1 MRKYYYYLLTAILAL
16 AGATGASGHTNS
28 APHSDS
34 SQLAVA
40 NNANDDISNLPFVP
54 TTIIDGK
61 FAAGTTFYKMRIGTT
76 RGGTIYYA
84 GGDLQ
89 SVYIDKEDSTTA
101 NNLWA
106 FTGNLTDGFEIYNVT
121 TGTARKLYIESFAS
135 GSPAKLGTPEEIA
148 ALSTNATSKFG
159 LQPSSSYGGFILFHP
174 SAPNACL
181 NVYNNNNILAVWN
194 YTASPS
200 DANSNITF
208 VDFKE
213 TIPDDE
219 GAVFYKLTFEG
230 SVISTKL
237 LYVPEGSAYPKPF
250 ANGTYYTIKGYKP
263 NTKIKK
269 AGIDTVNLE
278 LVLNDGIEL
287 PFAISSSIDEP
298 VWTAMQVQTQDRENG
313 PVWLAT
319 SSANSTV
326 NLQYKN
332 WVADPKSFYADYK
345 DLPDNIRWC
354 VTGDPYYGFRFYNRL
369 KRQYLAKPTQ
379 ANVLD
384 VALNSSKT
392 TATTLDLYYNPV
404 SIAGSKWC
412 LRFKGTDL
420 FLTNLD
426 GAYATLKIDQGE
438 DNNKNNDCSAIGFIA
453 EKNIPVLEA
462 KNVPDISPYPYY
474 GDNKD
479 RVGWFDFPLARKD
492 KTEKGEALYDRYH
505 LGIEKG
511 TFYRIYYRRYETATP
526 SYRYLGSDYNI
537 SNALGYIKAERLR
550 LAREQE
556 SEGSA
561 LSKLWTIGINEATG
575 KYIIRN
581 ANTGSAIGK
590 WMDNNSDMN
599 LLPSNDNEL
608 PEAGSFDFKLG
619 TDQDAN
625 SSYYSTSW
633 LISEQGHILNAYL
646 DNQTRFVR
654 TNDDPTDV
662 NSNWFIE
669 RVTSVPL
676 TIYGDTQWA
685 SVTYPFGAR
694 LPAELTA
701 YIVTAADAGSK
712 SVSLTPIGQDIPA
725 KTPVFVTLTSGS
737 ISTDQSYDVA
747 IDNSIAPLERTNLL
761 KGTTAARTGFD
772 PSTLYV
778 LTSTGDG
785 GAALKLNG
793 DVATVP
799 ANKAYL
805 PLSAVAGG
813 TANTQALRISIG
825 DATGIGHAT
834 VGNRQDDNIYF
845 DLDGRR
851 VLYPAQGVY
860 VKANG
865 QKVYIK

>member
-16 AGATGASGHTNS
+16 SGTAGASGHTSS
-28 APHSDS
+28 APLSSS

-54 TTIIDGK
+54 TTIINGK

-84 GGDLQ
+84 GGNLL
-89 SVYIDKEDSTTA
+89 SVYIDKEDSTTV

-121 TGTARKLYIESFAS
+121 TGTARKLYIESSAS
-135 GSPAKLGTPEEIA
+135 GSPAMLGTPEEIA

-159 LQPSSSYGGFILFHP
+159 LQPSSSYGGFVLFHP
-174 SAPNACL
+174 SDPNACL

-194 YTASPS
+194 STASPS

-208 VDFKE
+208 IEPGEDFV
-213 TIPDDE
+213 I
-219 GAVFYKLTFEG
+219 YKLAFEG
-230 SVISTKL
+230 SLISTKL
-237 LYVPEGSAYPKPF
+237 LYVQEGSAYPKPF

-263 NTKIKK
+263 NTEIKK

-287 PFAISSSIDEP
+287 PFAISSSIDES

-354 VTGDPYYGFRFYNRL
+354 VTGDPYNGFRFYNRL

-392 TATTLDLYYNPV
+392 TVTTLELYYNPV
-404 SIAGSKWC
+404 STAGSKWS

-426 GAYATLKIDQGE
+426 GAYATLKIDRGE

-453 EKNIPVLEA
+453 EKNLPVLEA
-462 KNVPDISPYPYY
+462 KNVPDIPPYSFN
-474 GDNKD
+474 DNNEF
-479 RVGWFDFPLARKD
+479 VGWFNFPFAREN

-505 LGIEKG
+505 VGIEKG
-511 TFYRIYYRRYETATP
+511 TLYSIYYKWFDNNTTP

-537 SNALGYIKAERLR
+537 ADTLGYIKAERLR
-550 LAREQE
+550 LARERE
-556 SEGSA
+556 TDGSA
-561 LSKLWTIGINEATG
+561 LSKLWTIEINEATG

-590 WMDNNSDMN
+590 WMDSNSDMK
-599 LLPSNDNEL
+599 LLPSNDNDL
-608 PEAGSFDFKLG
+608 AEASSFDFKLG
-619 TDQDAN
+619 TVQNAN
-625 SSYYSTSW
+625 YNYYTSW

-654 TNDDPTDV
+654 TNDDPTDEK
-662 NSNWFIE
+662 SNWFIK

-676 TIYGDTQWA
+676 TIYEDTQWA

-712 SVSLTPIGQDIPA
+712 SVSLSPIGQDIPA

-737 ISTDQSYDVA
+737 IWSDQSYVIN

-785 GAALKLNG
+785 GATLKLNG

-825 DATGIGHAT
+825 DATGISNT
-834 VGNRQDDNIYF
+834 PVGNRQDDNIYY